1 MMTKRILSLLII
13 TVLAAA
19 CMICAGAAVNE
30 AYRIGDADGNKII
43 DLTDATLIQYA
54 VVYYTDDAD
63 GMIALRG
70 DVDGDGLDVA
80 DAAKVQRFLN
90 GDGGSYRV
98 GEWVYPEQPTE
109 QPSLDE
115 YELPFISA

>member
-1 MMTKRILSLLII
+1 MKRWLFFLAI
-13 TVLAAA
+13 LAAA
-19 CMICAGAAVNE
+19 MLLCVTTASAAGT
-30 AYRIGDADGNKII
+30 AYLIGDADGNKII

-54 VVYYTDDAD
+54 VVYYADDAD